1 MLDECLFI
9 SGKKNTS
16 CHLDPFD
23 KKKKKKKKNERK
35 NSLTE
40 YNNQCINR

>member
-1 MLDECLFI
+1 MLDECLFR

-23 KKKKKKKKNERK
+23 KKKKKKNERK